1 MARSPHRRED
11 LLAEAT
17 AMTER
22 GEFCW
27 AGEAEQCVI
36 GFRRNG
42 AASIYF
48 GEQPVLHFD
57 PRGRLRRMFYEDQ
70 QILAIGGRL
79 QWRKRAGQGA
89 RMEGVLEPLEP
100 ALEARLMTEMSQRLG
115 RTLAAIADQTVH
127 WGRSTVAVEQLCS
140 RVEGWSE
147 LVGDLAAQPI
157 RVGDL

>member
-17 AMTER
+17 AMTAR

-27 AGEAEQCVI
+27 EGEAEECVI
-36 GFRRNG
+36 GFRDSG

-57 PRGRLRRMFYEDQ
+57 PRGRLRRMFHQDQ
-70 QILAIGGRL
+70 QILACNGHL
-79 QWRKRAGQGA
+79 QWRKRAGEGA
-89 RMEGVLEPLEP
+89 RMEGRLEPLDPGFESR
-100 ALEARLMTEMSQRLG
+100 LLGELSDRLARLLAAVAAGDVRWG
-115 RTLAAIADQTVH
+115 RTTVPE
-127 WGRSTVAVEQLCS
+127 EQLCS
-140 RVEGWSE
+140 RVAKWST
-147 LVGDLAAQPI
+147 LVGDLAVQPI